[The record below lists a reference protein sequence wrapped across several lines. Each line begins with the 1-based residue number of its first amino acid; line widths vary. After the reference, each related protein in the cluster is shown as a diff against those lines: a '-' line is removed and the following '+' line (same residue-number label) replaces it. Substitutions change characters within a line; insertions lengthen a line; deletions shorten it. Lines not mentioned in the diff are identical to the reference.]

1 MATPRDARAGRF
13 SDYVNRLA
21 DAIGHADRREPLRAY
36 VTGLCLA
43 GKRKSIEPMAARI

>member
-13 SDYVNRLA
+13 SDYVNQLA